1 MNAIQFEG
9 IKVALKQDKN
19 GFMLTL
25 SIHPDEIPDELVRDF
40 VGARYG
46 VAMVR
51 IDDNQQ
57 PLDRRDFEGAKYV
70 KVAGMLAKDQDFW
83 AYLADEALVFDS
95 SEDATVEWLRTYL
108 NVQSRSELM
117 TNPTARA
124 LLDKL
129 MKEFNTW
136 KTKRN

>member
-1 MNAIQFEG
+1 MDAIQFEG

-51 IDDNQQ
+51 IDDNQE
-57 PLDRRDFEGAKYV
+57 PLDRRDFEGSKYV
-70 KVAGMLAKDQDFW
+70 KLAGIIAKDPKFW
-83 AYLADEALVFDS
+83 DYLEDEALVFEKTEAAAVD
-95 SEDATVEWLRTYL
+95 WIRTYL
-108 NVQSRSELM
+108 NIQSRSELM
-117 TNPTARA
+117 TSPTARA
-124 LLDKL
+124 LFDKL
-129 MKEFNTW
+129 MKEYTAW
-136 KTKRN
+136 KQKS

>member
-1 MNAIQFEG
+1 MEAIQFEG
-9 IKVALKQDKN
+9 LKVALKQDKN

-25 SIHPDEIPDELVRDF
+25 SIHPDEIPDALVRDF

-57 PLDRRDFEGAKYV
+57 PLDRRDFEGSKYV
-70 KVAGMLAKDQDFW
+70 KIAGMLAKDKQFW
-83 AYLADEALVFDS
+83 DYLADEALVFEQ
-95 SEDATVEWLRTYL
+95 SEDAAVEWLRTYL
-108 NVQSRSELM
+108 NIQSRSELM
-117 TNPTARA
+117 TNPDARA

-129 MKEFNTW
+129 MKEFTKW
-136 KTKRN
+136 KQQKS